1 MARKKAFPFYS
12 TRPVT
17 MTTPTVF
24 FRWQR
29 ARPGGGRSA
38 SSRDLL
44 QYWLMASPSLF
55 LRWPWPP
62 LSLSDVSASYNGER
76 YWISSERFLSAVRPC
91 FPSLCIHILDA
102 SLCRPRLRDSSDSP
116 DGNNRHT
123 HTKVVSLYSA
133 REREPI
139 NSPCYPLCLKKL
151 KIT

>member
-55 LRWPWPP
+55 LCWPWPP
-62 LSLSDVSASYNGER
+62 LSLSLSDVSASYNGER
-76 YWISSERFLSAVRPC
+76 YWISSERFLSAARPC
-91 FPSLCIHILDA
+91 FSSLCIHILDA

-133 REREPI
+133 RERENRLI
-139 NSPCYPLCLKKL
+139 VRVIHLA
-151 KIT
+151 

>member
-55 LRWPWPP
+55 LCWPWPP
-62 LSLSDVSASYNGER
+62 LSLSLMS
-76 YWISSERFLSAVRPC
+76 
-91 FPSLCIHILDA
+91 
-102 SLCRPRLRDSSDSP
+102 PRLIMASAIEFQANAFSLQQGLVSP
-116 DGNNRHT
+116 LCVYTYWTHLCAGRVFGIRLIRQTATIDT
-123 HTKVVSLYSA
+123 HTQKSSLYTL
-133 REREPI
+133 RERENRLIVHLLSTLP
-139 NSPCYPLCLKKL
+139 NE
-151 KIT
+151 T